1 MRHNEL
7 HPFHNSE
14 YTRCLPKE
22 HRCCESNNC
31 GYLANIDNLNQ
42 TTRKPT
48 GFRGHLEA
56 WMEAG
61 CTRATLVR
69 RDCGKPLYDGK
80 EDVHK
85 QQREQ
90 RTRRASSTET
100 AGKKKEKKKTCGRR
114 YCGVMCDKEH
124 TTGTPLRFKGNGVK
138 SLDSFSLTWNINIF
152 AAELVSKPSLWLP
165 FMVLDAT
172 HTIHV

>member
-1 MRHNEL
+1 MWQGYKSLLRLPFWTCVRGNLMRHNEL

-42 TTRKPT
+42 TTRKHT

-90 RTRRASSTET
+90 PTRRASSTET
-100 AGKKKEKKKTCGRR
+100 AGKKKEKKNMRQTILWR
-114 YCGVMCDKEH
+114 YVWQRAH
-124 TTGTPLRFKGNGVK
+124 NR
-138 SLDSFSLTWNINIF
+138 
-152 AAELVSKPSLWLP
+152 KPIAL
-165 FMVLDAT
+165 
-172 HTIHV
+172 